1 MNRIKFLIA
10 LALSAVLAASCEK
23 NDMTEPAEELLEVNV
38 TNISGEWKLVEWNGA
53 ALAEGTYVD
62 IDIERDGTYT
72 MKQNVDSFQNVPHTV
87 TGRYALTVDV
97 EAVIRGSYDH
107 DSGDWAHRYVITKLT
122 KSRMLW
128 TAVDDSSFTQLFER
142 VD

>member
-10 LALSAVLAASCEK
+10 MALSAVVAASCEK

-53 ALAEGTYVD
+53 ALAEGTYVN
-62 IDIERDGTYT
+62 IDIQRDGTYT
-72 MKQNVDSFQNVPHTV
+72 MKQNIDSFQNVPHTV

-97 EAVIRGSYDH
+97 EAVIRGAYDH

-122 KSRMLW
+122 KNKMLW
-128 TAVDDSSFTQLFER
+128 TALDDSSFTQLFER
-142 VD
+142 ID

>member
-53 ALAEGTYVD
+53 SLAEGTYVD
-62 IDIERDGTYT
+62 IDIQRDGTYT

>member
-10 LALSAVLAASCEK
+10 LALSAVVAASCEK

-53 ALAEGTYVD
+53 ALSEGTYVD
-62 IDIERDGTYT
+62 IDIQRDGTYT

>member
-62 IDIERDGTYT
+62 IDIQMDGTYT